1 MGDLSN
7 RNGGQTSKIRCLTNR
22 TGGVNDKKW
31 EVSPK
36 NDDVNPGMR
45 RRRENQ
51 ASNMEP
57 PLR

>member
-1 MGDLSN
+1 MEVKHPKFDG
-7 RNGGQTSKIRCLTNR
+7 LTNR

-45 RRRENQ
+45 RRVENQ
-51 ASNMEP
+51 ASNMEL